1 MHQHHQI
8 LRVIV
13 KILLMHAFSKY
24 RLLLHGMRTSFS
36 PLIIRFL
43 PVLSLAHHRSAC
55 ESFAPSIQVPRN
67 RYDGHMGKRASK
79 KRRFA
84 RRKPTRAAMVD
95 HLRLGCRL
103 NVVLLHG
110 GPRAQLKHV
119 GLCRPLWRNRRV
131 RWRFWQPCFSGA
143 AAVVRLLSGP
153 LDRRG
158 AGRRIVML
166 FRVRRAHR
174 RDRRPPV
181 HPRRRALRG
190 VPHPA
195 RSRLLGSDHRVGD
208 RRSRCA
214 SCVAHGG
221 RNRLLRAWPGA
232 FHVGLDPPSLSS
244 PRIDRPT

>member
-1 MHQHHQI
+1 
-8 LRVIV
+8 
-13 KILLMHAFSKY
+13 
-24 RLLLHGMRTSFS
+24 MRTSFS

-55 ESFAPSIQVPRN
+55 ESFAPSIQVLAM
-67 RYDGHMGKRASK
+67 MGTWKTSLE

-131 RWRFWQPCFSGA
+131 RWRFGSRVFGSGGRRAPALGA
-143 AAVVRLLSGP
+143 A
-153 LDRRG
+153 DRR
-158 AGRRIVML
+158 ARAPHRDA

-221 RNRLLRAWPGA
+221 KESATTGLARRFPCR
-232 FHVGLDPPSLSS
+232 LDPPSLSPS
-244 PRIDRPT
+244 YRPTHLRTSLSA